1 MQRRA
6 IIGAFG
12 GDQQSVAGKEFGA
25 LVARA
30 GYILLTGGNGKDD
43 KEIKNATMIGA
54 MEEAGRDRS
63 VVARLIGILPNKD
76 ECLLPPAP
84 RTSCLLLRT
93 LLTSEERNVI
103 NGMTPDVVVIFGG
116 GAGTIAEAAF
126 AKAAGK
132 DLIFYNGLDQREKK
146 SLDRLKGHLPEFD
159 REENIQKYLRAPLS
173 KYPNNVLPI
182 DQSTGGLKQLLE
194 KTLDAANGPTDIPT
208 LVMEVNK
215 LVTKNIRNY
224 LRTPLSRYPNNVL
237 PIDQSTEGL
246 KQLLKE
252 TLDAAATET
261 EIPKLVTEVK
271 KLVTKVANVPGGQAE
286 SVMLATST
294 GFPGLPELGASKT
307 KFEEIVARISSSNH
321 PELFCTTLA
330 PDV

>member
-6 IIGAFG
+6 IIGVFG

-54 MEEAGRDRS
+54 TEAAGSSPS
-63 VVARLIGILPNKD
+63 VVARLIGILPNQE

-84 RTSCLLLRT
+84 RTSRLLLRT
-93 LLTSEERNVI
+93 QMTSEERNVI

-116 GAGTIAEAAF
+116 GLGTVAEAAF

-132 DLIFYNGLDQREKK
+132 ELIFYNGLDQRKK
-146 SLDRLKGHLPEFD
+146 RGVDRLRGHLPEFD
-159 REENIQKYLRAPLS
+159 REENIQKYLRTPLS

-182 DQSTGGLKQLLE
+182 DQSTEGLKQLLE

-208 LVMEVNK
+208 LVTEVNK
-215 LVTKNIRNY
+215 LVTKNIRKY
-224 LRTPLSRYPNNVL
+224 LRTPLSRYSNKVL

-246 KQLLKE
+246 KQLLRE

-271 KLVTKVANVPGGQAE
+271 KLVTKVANVPDGQADN
-286 SVMLATST
+286 VMLVTST
-294 GFPGLPELGASKT
+294 GFPGLPELCASKAR
-307 KFEEIVARISSSNH
+307 FEEIVVRISSSSH

-330 PDV
+330 PDR